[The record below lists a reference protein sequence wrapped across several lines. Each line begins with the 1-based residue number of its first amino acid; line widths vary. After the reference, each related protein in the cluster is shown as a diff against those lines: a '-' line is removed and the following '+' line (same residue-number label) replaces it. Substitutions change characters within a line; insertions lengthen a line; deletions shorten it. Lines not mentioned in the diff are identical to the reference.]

1 MSDFKPHPVL
11 EYTVNL
17 IEKTIS
23 GAKIQYTS
31 TSIATLKDGNDTIY
45 FEQKSDST
53 GNAATIFI
61 KDPKEIIYSEDLMT
75 PLNNLHENVKGEL
88 KVALQS
94 TTIIINALDV
104 ATNLIFQAVKDEFDQ
119 LSNSY
124 EFVKTIEKEITKVKS
139 KFKFGKHLFDLTVT
153 NEPTQVLVTPEF
165 PAPFDTVVKKTIEE
179 DVLKVQTAMC
189 IAFKNG

>member
-11 EYTVNL
+11 EYIVNL
-17 IEKTIS
+17 IENTIS
-23 GAKIQYTS
+23 GAKIEYTS

-53 GNAATIFI
+53 GNAATIRI
-61 KDPKEIIYSEDLMT
+61 KDPKEIIYSEDLMN
-75 PLNNLHENVKGEL
+75 PLNDLQENAKGEL
-88 KVALQS
+88 KLTLQS
-94 TTIIINALDV
+94 TTIIINDLDV

-153 NEPTQVLVTPEF
+153 NEPTQVIVTPEF
-165 PAPFDTVVKKTIEE
+165 PSPFDAVVKKTIEE
-179 DVLKVQTAMC
+179 DVLKVQNAMC
-189 IAFKNG
+189 IAFKKG